1 MLQLYFKLAL
11 SPVVYTYLVLRSFIK
26 YLIIVPFLS
35 IIYFIKNA
43 FVWVIISIVA
53 AFFITPIGTAVI
65 IIIALIVTFSSTKDD
80 VVDAIPNC
88 FCGGWNY
95 YTETL
100 ESIKK
105 YKEEKQRIKQEQ
117 RIIKLYD
124 KVADEFIGF
133 DQIADI
139 FVSLK

>member
-1 MLQLYFKLAL
+1 MLQLYFKLVF
-11 SPVVYTYLVLRSFIK
+11 SPVVYTYLVLRSFVK
-26 YLIIVPFLS
+26 YLIVVPFLS
-35 IIYFIKNA
+35 IVYFVKNA
-43 FVWVIISIVA
+43 FVWVIISIAA
-53 AFFITPIGTAVI
+53 AFFITPIGTVVI

-95 YTETL
+95 YAETI

-105 YKEEKQRIKQEQ
+105 CKGEKRRIKQEK
-117 RIIKLYD
+117 RIVRLYD

-139 FVSLK
+139 FVRLK